1 VGNCSTV
8 DPCSTVGQNPVGIA
22 VNDHQRK
29 GRVYACEVDQR
40 MECPAAGHA
49 SRDCRLGIVVVLAVL
64 WSQAAAAQVA
74 PEPDTSSAVGRYIDQ
89 YVERVRIEARGRL
102 LAKQVGQL
110 QRSERVAATGE
121 DLGAKLAAMQPPA
134 RQAVAA
140 LLTGAAQPVDRDL
153 QQTVQELDRQIAATT
168 ATWRNVR
175 TAVCESGALLGRVRE
190 EQDTGAASLLSL
202 DDRWFWASVVAALAG
217 LAGVSFHI
225 HRHGLRRR
233 LGGRL
238 SRTVARWSLS
248 AGFAL
253 LACVVAGLGVADR
266 LADARHPPAAEDSDT
281 PLQRTEADLARLE
294 SEVPPLVQTVEAAA
308 KTRAGLAEASGRRLT
323 ATSPDLSAAA
333 AGFRDRVLEVGE
345 RLAVLE
351 SLPQALQADLD
362 ELTRIREDLQAAAD
376 ASAQHRQWQRG
387 IRSGIGLAM
396 LGVAVAGAWLLRR
409 GVRRRRAAVAN
420 TCPLCLGTIHA
431 GAASPNGRTTGA
443 SKIVRCKNVLDPS
456 KNIRCDYAIRDAYR
470 VMPKLCFPTLGVP
483 RAGKTHWLAMLYWQL
498 NRGNYPRSLRF
509 ERVRPVE
516 AASGEDFDRIVEQIL
531 ISRMGTTGTQGT
543 RIPHPLVFNFSD
555 HDRWGL
561 SSLLV
566 NIFDYSGEVTA
577 TLGADDYRRRRAM
590 QADGYFFFLDPT
602 LPAEPQ
608 AKALAEFREDLRL
621 VKGVASSRGL
631 RLPLALC
638 VSKIDLLARQS
649 YALPDG
655 GDAVAKFYAD
665 MAQIDP
671 TGEAMTLD
679 VIEARSQ
686 LVAGLRD
693 TIWPGWNIQQTVEDV
708 FRGRCLYFPVTPV
721 GLDGRGESDLNLR
734 TIAPFGL
741 LEPLV
746 WLLHMNG
753 YPVLE

>member
-1 VGNCSTV
+1 VGIRSTA
-8 DPCSTVGQNPVGIA
+8 DPCSAVEQNPLGVA
-22 VNDHQRK
+22 VNDHQRQ
-29 GRVYACEVDQR
+29 GRVHACQVDQR
-40 MECPAAGHA
+40 IECSGAGHG
-49 SRDCRLGIVVVLAVL
+49 SRNCRLGIVVVLAVL
-64 WSQAAAAQVA
+64 WSQVAAAQVA
-74 PEPDTSSAVGRYIDQ
+74 PESDTSSAAGRYIDQ
-89 YVERVRIEARGRL
+89 YVGRVRIEARGRL
-102 LAKQVGQL
+102 LAKQVEQL
-110 QRSERVAATGE
+110 QRSERAAAAGE
-121 DLGAKLAAMQPPA
+121 DLGGKLAAVQPPV

-140 LLTGAAQPVDRDL
+140 LLAGAEQPVDRDL
-153 QQTVQELDRQIAATT
+153 QQAVQELDRQILATT
-168 ATWRNVR
+168 ATWRSAR
-175 TAVCESGALLGRVRE
+175 TAVCESGALLGRVRG
-190 EQDTGAASLLSL
+190 EQDTGIGSLLSL

-217 LAGVSFHI
+217 MVGVSVHI
-225 HRHGLRRR
+225 RRHGLRRR
-233 LGGRL
+233 LSGRL
-238 SRTVARWSLS
+238 GRAVARGSLA
-248 AGFAL
+248 AGFVL
-253 LACVVAGLGVADR
+253 LTCVVAGLGVADR
-266 LADARHPPAAEDSDT
+266 LADVRRLPAAEDSDT
-281 PLQRTEADLARLE
+281 PLQKTKADSARLE
-294 SEVPPLVQTVEAAA
+294 AEAPPLVQTVQTVAKARSELQEAC
-308 KTRAGLAEASGRRLT
+308 GRRLT
-323 ATSPDLSAAA
+323 ATAPDLSAAA

-351 SLPQALQADLD
+351 SLPQALQTDLD
-362 ELTRIREDLQAAAD
+362 ELTRIREDLHAASD
-376 ASAQHRQWQRG
+376 AAAQHRQWQRG
-387 IRSGIGLAM
+387 IRSGIGLAT
-396 LGVAVAGAWLLRR
+396 LGVAVAGAWHLRR
-409 GVRRRRAAVAN
+409 GASRRRAAVAN
-420 TCPLCLGTIHA
+420 TCPLCLGTIRA
-431 GAASPNGRTTGA
+431 GAVSQNGRATGA
-443 SKIVRCKNVLDPS
+443 AKIVRCENVLDPS
-456 KNIRCDYAIRDAYR
+456 RGIRCDYAVRDAYR
-470 VMPKLCFPTLGVP
+470 AMPKLCFPTLGVP

-531 ISRMGTTGTQGT
+531 ISRMGTTGTQGA

-590 QADGYFFFLDPT
+590 EADGYFFFLDPT

-655 GDAVAKFYAD
+655 GDAVAKFYDD
-665 MAQIDP
+665 MARIDP

-708 FRGRCLYFPVTPV
+708 FCGRCLYFPVTPV
-721 GLDGRGESDLNLR
+721 GLDGRGESDLHLR